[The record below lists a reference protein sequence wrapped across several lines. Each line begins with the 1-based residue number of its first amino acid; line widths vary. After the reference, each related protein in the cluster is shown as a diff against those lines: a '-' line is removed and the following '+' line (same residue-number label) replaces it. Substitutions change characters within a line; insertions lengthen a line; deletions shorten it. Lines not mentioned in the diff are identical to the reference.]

1 MLADADQR
9 HTFLFTSAVPSEGKT
24 FTSANF
30 AASLCQQGFH
40 TLLIDADLRKPAV
53 SPLIFGDHR
62 KPGLSDVL
70 AGRISL
76 SEAIIPAEL
85 ENLSVLTA
93 GSRAPD
99 PAELLATQKMRDLL
113 IEATQLY
120 DRVVIDTAPTLAVS
134 DALLIAPEADV
145 VCLVVRSCSTA
156 RKSVARA
163 VKSLGEVGARP
174 AGIVF
179 NFVPSGS
186 NQDSYY
192 YSGKTYGSYGAKGVY
207 GAGARH

>member
-1 MLADADQR
+1 MNDD
-9 HTFLFTSAVPSEGKT
+9 
-24 FTSANF
+24 
-30 AASLCQQGFH
+30 
-40 TLLIDADLRKPAV
+40 
-53 SPLIFGDHR
+53 
-62 KPGLSDVL
+62 
-70 AGRISL
+70 
-76 SEAIIPAEL
+76 
-85 ENLSVLTA
+85 
-93 GSRAPD
+93 D
-99 PAELLATQKMRDLL
+99 PAELLATQRMRDLL
-113 IEATQLY
+113 TEATQLY

-186 NQDSYY
+186 NQDAYY

-207 GAGARH
+207 GAGAQH